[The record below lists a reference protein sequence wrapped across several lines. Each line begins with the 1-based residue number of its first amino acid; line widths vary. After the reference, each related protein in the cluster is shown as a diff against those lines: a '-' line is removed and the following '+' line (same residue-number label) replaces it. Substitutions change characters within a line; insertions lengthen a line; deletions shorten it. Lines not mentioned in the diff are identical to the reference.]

1 MNKIERTELD
11 RLIPLWNNQDRTAIN
26 RVAAII
32 DPWVLKIAEMQVCKK
47 HKQIEIMSNLNLNTA
62 HLLVDGQSIR
72 QIVGESFAKFQ
83 QQGNKLTTAVAL
95 NQMMRTMTHHAFVN
109 KLKSQDVLGRV
120 SASPKEII
128 DHIDDSHD
136 IGVSSEKDAMVF
148 LLNRVAELGES
159 DPDKAMCYAMNK
171 LELVDTATIAEIMN
185 LNIRTV
191 QRHIKLFSID
201 LEIHFQEFLEK

>member
-1 MNKIERTELD
+1 MNKSEKTELD
-11 RLIPLWNNQDRTAIN
+11 RLIPLWNSGDRAAIN

-47 HKQIEIMSNLNLNTA
+47 HQQIEIMSNLNLNTA
-62 HLLVDGQSIR
+62 HLLVDGQLIR
-72 QIVGESFAKFQ
+72 QMVGESFAKFKK
-83 QQGNKLTTAVAL
+83 QGNQLTTAVAL

-109 KLKSQDVLGRV
+109 KLKSPAVQSRV
-120 SASPKEII
+120 SSSPQEIN
-128 DHIDDSHD
+128 DHIDEHHD
-136 IGVSSEKDAMVF
+136 VEVSSEIDAMVF

-159 DPDKAMCYAMNK
+159 DPDKAMCYAMSK

-185 LNIRTV
+185 LNVRTV

-201 LEIHFQEFLEK
+201 LKVHFQEFLEK